1 MATIAESTIIDFLDA
16 LASESSTPGGGGAA
30 ALTGSQAAAL
40 LSMVINFTVGRPK
53 YAAVE
58 DEMRAFLEHAESLR
72 AELYEYVNKDA
83 AAFEAVSAC
92 YGMPRSTDAEKQAR
106 TAALQEAMRGA
117 TEVPFQVAE
126 RCLILLQMAKPVA
139 EKGNANV
146 VSDAATAA
154 HLAFGALLG
163 ALVNVNINLK
173 YIKDEAYT
181 AEWSAKA
188 QSLVASAQMAYN
200 EARTACSNTLGV
212 TV

>member
-1 MATIAESTIIDFLDA
+1 MANIAESTIIDFLDA
-16 LASESSTPGGGGAA
+16 LASENSTPGGGGAA

-53 YAAVE
+53 YAEVE
-58 DEMRAFLEHAESLR
+58 TEMRAYLQHAETLR
-72 AELYEYVNKDA
+72 GELYQYINKDA
-83 AAFEAVSAC
+83 EAFEAVSAC
-92 YGMPRSTDAEKQAR
+92 YGMPRSNEDEKQAR
-106 TAALQEAMRGA
+106 TAALQQAMRGA

-139 EKGNANV
+139 EKGNPNV

-154 HLAFGALLG
+154 HLAFGALLS

-173 YIKDEAYT
+173 YIKDEDYT
-181 AEWSAKA
+181 AAWSAKA
-188 QSLVASAQMAYN
+188 QALVASAQMAYN
-200 EARTACSNTLGV
+200 EARAACSTTLGV

>member
-1 MATIAESTIIDFLDA
+1 VTTIAESTILDFLDA
-16 LASESSTPGGGGAA
+16 LASEQSTPGGGGAA

-53 YAAVE
+53 YAEVE
-58 DEMRAFLEHAESLR
+58 DEMRAYLQHAELLR
-72 AELYEYVNKDA
+72 AELYHLINKDA

-92 YGMPRSTDAEKQAR
+92 YGMPRTTDAEKQAR
-106 TAALQEAMRGA
+106 TAALQDAMCGA
-117 TEVPFQVAE
+117 TEVPYQIAE
-126 RCLILLQMAKPVA
+126 HCLVLLQMAKPIA
-139 EKGNANV
+139 EKGNTNV

-154 HLAFGALLG
+154 HLAFGALLS

-181 AEWSAKA
+181 AAWSAKA

-200 EARTACSNTLGV
+200 EARAACSATLGV